1 MADRIVRVNRPT
13 LTESP
18 SRGPEPRTSD
28 RDLTAPAFWLGFL
41 SMNFDQMSEPLDRRL
56 ADGLTRL
63 AAVARQLDWQA
74 AAAAGLSPTQADILR
89 FIAYRPEGARLTA
102 AAAHVGV
109 RKATASDAVAALE
122 RKALVCKYADAADG
136 RAVALKA
143 TPDGNR
149 VAQAWPSSF
158 APIVAGL
165 SQAEQESL
173 LGMVIKMIRQLQ
185 QRQLIAPQRTC
196 VTCRHFR
203 ENVAPGTST
212 PHFCAF
218 VGAPMAERHL
228 RVDCAEHEAAA

>member
-1 MADRIVRVNRPT
+1 
-13 LTESP
+13 
-18 SRGPEPRTSD
+18 
-28 RDLTAPAFWLGFL
+28 
-41 SMNFDQMSEPLDRRL
+41 MNFDEMTEPLDQRL

-74 AAAAGLSPTQADILR
+74 GASAGLSPTQADILR
-89 FIAYRPEGARLTA
+89 FLTNRPEGVRLTA

-122 RKALVCKYADAADG
+122 RKKLVRKYADAADG
-136 RAVALKA
+136 RALALKA
-143 TPDGNR
+143 TVKGNR
-149 VAQAWPSSF
+149 VAREWSCSF

-165 SQAEQESL
+165 SPDEQEWL
-173 LGMVIKMIRQLQ
+173 LGLVVKMIRQLQ
-185 QRQLIAPQRTC
+185 LRQLIAPQRTC

-203 ENVAPGTST
+203 ENVARGTGT

-228 RVDCAEHEAAA
+228 RVDCAEHEIAA

>member
-1 MADRIVRVNRPT
+1 
-13 LTESP
+13 
-18 SRGPEPRTSD
+18 
-28 RDLTAPAFWLGFL
+28 
-41 SMNFDQMSEPLDRRL
+41 MNFDQMSEPLDRRL

-89 FIAYRPEGARLTA
+89 FIANRPDGARLTA

-122 RKALVCKYADAADG
+122 RKTLVCKYADAADA

-149 VAQAWPSSF
+149 AAQAWPSSF

-165 SQAEQESL
+165 SPAEQESL
-173 LGMVIKMIRQLQ
+173 LRMVIKMIRHLQ
-185 QRQLIAPQRTC
+185 QRHLIAPQRTC

-228 RVDCAEHEAAA
+228 RVDCAEHASAA